1 MPDFTYVTLDG
12 VEVDF
17 DEFRDGRPALVNF
30 FSETCVPC
38 VTEMPDLEEAHQAHG
53 DEVAFLGL
61 AYPDTSEQAQE
72 LVDRTGV
79 TYDIG
84 LGTPRRRRSPPSR
97 AASSRSPSSSTTTGR
112 SGTSTSAGSGPD
124 ELEAELEALTG
135 VIDAPLALA
144 FSAGMVATVNP
155 CGFAMLPAYLSFFL
169 GLEGGADDEDR
180 RAGVARA
187 LAVGAAVTAGL
198 RGRVHGHRGGASPTC
213 R

>member
-79 TYDIG
+79 TYDTG
-84 LGTPRRRRSPPSR
+84 LDPGAAAFTAFEGSVFPVTAFIDEDGTIRNLYQRRIRPH
-97 AASSRSPSSSTTTGR
+97 
-112 SGTSTSAGSGPD
+112 
-124 ELEAELEALTG
+124 ELEAELEALT
-135 VIDAPLALA
+135 A
-144 FSAGMVATVNP
+144 
-155 CGFAMLPAYLSFFL
+155 
-169 GLEGGADDEDR
+169 
-180 RAGVARA
+180 
-187 LAVGAAVTAGL
+187 
-198 RGRVHGHRGGASPTC
+198 
-213 R
+213 